1 MEIIIDYS
9 PVPKLTFSDLSCARK
24 LALVHNQLC
33 ALSWLSHERHCG
45 ENFHPYY
52 FCVGWSFSCITFGRS
67 AWWFDA
73 DILML
78 MLMLILMLMF
88 LLPGSTNCL
97 YVDVVVDVYHDQVWQ
112 NCLMLHSLD
121 RLTSLFLH
129 ALAPLTLHVI
139 RFSSSSIATWSGLCL
154 TLSV

>member
-45 ENFHPYY
+45 ENFHP
-52 FCVGWSFSCITFGRS
+52 
-67 AWWFDA
+67 
-73 DILML
+73 
-78 MLMLILMLMF
+78 
-88 LLPGSTNCL
+88 LPGSTNCL

-139 RFSSSSIATWSGLCL
+139 RFSSFNCNL
-154 TLSV
+154 V